1 MYVVM
6 NVVSNEGDEPIPCLV
21 QPIGAHD
28 GEVKHFGNFFAEGEL
43 GFMNCDGICMCV
55 VNQQFLIPNMLT

>member
-1 MYVVM
+1 M
-6 NVVSNEGDEPIPCLV
+6 

-28 GEVKHFGNFFAEGEL
+28 GEVKHFGNFFSEGEL